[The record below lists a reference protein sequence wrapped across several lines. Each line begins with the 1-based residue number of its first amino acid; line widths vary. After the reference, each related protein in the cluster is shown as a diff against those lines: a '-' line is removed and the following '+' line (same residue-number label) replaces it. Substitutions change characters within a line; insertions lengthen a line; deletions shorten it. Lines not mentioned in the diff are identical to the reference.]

1 MTTDLKGKVALITG
15 SARGIG
21 KEIAERYASLGANI
35 VINYSRDKDSA
46 EETLKN
52 IISKYNVDAI
62 AIQADVSK
70 VNEVEKMFSDAKEHF
85 GSIDI
90 VVINAGVELIDL
102 PMVDVT
108 EEQYDRLFNINT
120 KGAFFTMQFAGK
132 SVSDNGRIIYVGS
145 TTTRLPLPGI
155 ALYGG
160 SKTSPMYLVQVL
172 AIELGKR
179 GITVN
184 GIIPTAIDGAGVF
197 TKSGDNAAMRQFV
210 ENNIPMGRM
219 GTANDVADVAEF
231 FASNLSSFVSGQ
243 NLNITGGALA

>member
-1 MTTDLKGKVALITG
+1 MTSLKNKVALITG

-21 KEIAERYASLGANI
+21 REIAERYASAGANI
-35 VINYSRDKDSA
+35 VINYSRNKEAA

-52 IISKYNVDAI
+52 ITTRYTVDAI

-70 VNEVEKMFSDAKEHF
+70 VDEVERLFSDAKAHF

-90 VVINAGVELIDL
+90 VVVNAGVEVIDL

-108 EEQYDRLFNINT
+108 EEQYDRLFDINA
-120 KGAFFTMQFAGK
+120 KGAFFTMQFAAK
-132 SVSDNGRIIYVGS
+132 SVSDNGRIIYIGS
-145 TTTRLPLPGI
+145 TTTRYPLPGI

-172 AIELGKR
+172 AIELGKK

-197 TKSGDNAAMRQFV
+197 TKAGDNADMRRFV
-210 ENNIPMGRM
+210 ENNVPMGRM
-219 GTANDVADVAEF
+219 GTASDVADVAEF

-243 NLNITGGALA
+243 NLAITGGALA

>member
-1 MTTDLKGKVALITG
+1 MTNLKNKVALITG

-21 KEIAERYASLGANI
+21 REIAERYASLGANI
-35 VINYSRDKDSA
+35 IINYSRDKESA

-52 IISKYNVDAI
+52 ITSRYNVSAI
-62 AIQADVSK
+62 VIQADVSK
-70 VNEVEKMFSDAKEHF
+70 VDEIERMFSAAKKHF

-90 VVINAGVELIDL
+90 VVANAGVELIDL
-102 PMVDVT
+102 PMIDVT
-108 EEQYDRLFNINT
+108 EQQYDRLFDINA
-120 KGAFFTMQFAGK
+120 KGAFFTMQFAAK

-145 TTTRLPLPGI
+145 TTTRYPLPGI
-155 ALYGG
+155 ALYGS

-172 AIELGKR
+172 AIELGKK

-197 TKSGDNAAMRQFV
+197 TKAGDNAAMKQFV

-231 FASNLSSFVSGQ
+231 FAGNLSSFVSGQ
-243 NLNITGGALA
+243 NLAITGGAMA